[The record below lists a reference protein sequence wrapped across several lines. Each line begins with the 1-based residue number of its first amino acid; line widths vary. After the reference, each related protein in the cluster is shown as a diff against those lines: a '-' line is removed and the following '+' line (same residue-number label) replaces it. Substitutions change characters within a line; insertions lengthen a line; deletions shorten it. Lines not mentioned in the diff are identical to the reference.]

1 MAENTTDRRVRKT
14 RGQLRQ
20 GLVRLMREKSIQDI
34 TVKELCEEC
43 DINRGT
49 FYLHY
54 TDVYQLLHSIEDELL
69 VEFERVLDG
78 LTAQS
83 VLAAATPSPAMC
95 SMFEL
100 LADNAD
106 MCLVLLCH
114 NGDMA
119 FLEKVKDIVR
129 LRVLD
134 EWGAQFRSNG
144 RDTYDYVYSFIV
156 SGCIGML
163 AGERDAHLP
172 AGDGSHGGGRAGEGC
187 HGAAVTAPSCRKT
200 PLPPGAETARLPHI
214 DGERG

>member
-1 MAENTTDRRVRKT
+1 VCSSD
-14 RGQLRQ
+14 L
-20 GLVRLMREKSIQDI
+20 
-34 TVKELCEEC
+34 
-43 DINRGT
+43 
-49 FYLHY
+49 
-54 TDVYQLLHSIEDELL
+54 
-69 VEFERVLDG
+69 RVLDG

-163 AGERDAHLP
+163 QCWLEKEMPISPREMAAMV
-172 AGDGSHGGGRAGEGC
+172 EGVLVK
-187 HGAAVTAPSCRKT
+187 GVTA
-200 PLPPGAETARLPHI
+200 LL
-214 DGERG
+214 

>member
-156 SGCIGML
+156 SGRIGML
-163 AGERDAHLP
+163 QCWLEKEMPISPREMAAMV
-172 AGDGSHGGGRAGEGC
+172 EGVLVK
-187 HGAAVTAPSCRKT
+187 GVTA
-200 PLPPGAETARLPHI
+200 LL
-214 DGERG
+214 